1 MVSFY
6 FSLWPCRQRDDGKK
20 ISFSGAC
27 MGKPLHDTL
36 GGDCCCCIAE
46 DRGCWWRKSYTSR
59 WYPRGGVLEM
69 KWRHWLLDDHD
80 EEAGREEK
88 FLLTVDFQSHVSSA
102 VNGSSVCTHFFTFT
116 LMMTGAFSWN
126 VRKVFFR
133 LNCRTQLWTLK
144 NSLVKNSLMKNF
156 KIFTK
161 HWISSGFH
169 QMYVTAIT
177 RCTLH
182 LSLL

>member
-1 MVSFY
+1 MHGETTTWYTGRRLLLLV
-6 FSLWPCRQRDDGKK
+6 KK
-20 ISFSGAC
+20 V
-27 MGKPLHDTL
+27 LH
-36 GGDCCCCIAE
+36 IQMIPA
-46 DRGCWWRKSYTSR
+46 RRSAWN
-59 WYPRGGVLEM
+59 EM
-69 KWRHWLLDDHD
+69 KTLVARRPWWG
-80 EEAGREEK
+80 GRKRREI
-88 FLLTVDFQSHVSSA
+88 FTDCWFPITCILSSEWY
-102 VNGSSVCTHFFTFT
+102 SSVCTHFFTFT